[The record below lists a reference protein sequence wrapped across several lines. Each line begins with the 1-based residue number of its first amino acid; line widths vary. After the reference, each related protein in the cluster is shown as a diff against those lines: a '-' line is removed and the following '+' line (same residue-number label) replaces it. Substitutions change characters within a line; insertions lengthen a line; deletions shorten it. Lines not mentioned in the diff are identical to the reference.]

1 MNGIEKITRQ
11 IAAEAESE
19 IAALRAEAEERS
31 AAARAE
37 YARQADAEEE
47 KLLQAGKDAAEQRVQ
62 RQERTARLEARKD
75 ILALKQELVSQ
86 TYDLARK
93 KILSLPE
100 EKYVAFLAA
109 QAGAAAVTGT
119 EEILL
124 SREDT
129 DRLGEKLLS
138 AANAAAAARGLPG
151 KITLA
156 AADRPMEGGLVLRQ
170 GNVEVN
176 CTLDKLL
183 EMSHSRLDAEVASVL
198 FG

>member
-19 IAALRAEAEERS
+19 IAALRTEAEERS
-31 AAARAE
+31 AAAWAE
-37 YARQADAEEE
+37 FAKKADAEEE
-47 KLLQAGKDAAEQRVQ
+47 KLLRAGKDAADQRVQ
-62 RQERTARLEARKD
+62 RQERTARLGARKD
-75 ILALKQELVSQ
+75 ILALKQELVSGA
-86 TYDLARK
+86 YDLARE
-93 KILSLPE
+93 KIMALPE
-100 EKYVAFLAA
+100 EQYVAFLAA
-109 QAGAAAVTGT
+109 QAGAAAVTGR

-124 SREDT
+124 SET
-129 DRLGEKLLS
+129 DRARLGDKLLA

-151 KITLA
+151 EMTLA
-156 AADRPMEGGLVLRQ
+156 ETGRAIGGGLVLRQ

-183 EMSHSRLDAEVASVL
+183 EMSRSRLDAEVASVL